1 MPEVADAFRRF
12 AGSYVAAHGAA
23 RLPSHRRAIADII
36 ACRTEALG
44 GQQWC
49 CNHCGTLLH
58 VFHSC
63 RNRACPK
70 CHAEQTQAWLEQRRE
85 EMLPVPY
92 FHVTVTVP
100 EELRAALR
108 RYQIDGYGALMKAAA
123 EAIIVLARDPRWVG
137 GTVGVLAVLHTWTQR
152 LIFHPHVHCLVTGGG
167 LSDDGTTWHPA
178 GKTFLFPKSAL
189 ATRARARFRD
199 AFARLCPDADL
210 APHVWQIP
218 WVVDI
223 TPWGE
228 RQQAAL
234 DYLARYA
241 FRIAI
246 TNNRILAVDDETV
259 TYRYKDRAADRQRKE
274 TVAGHEF
281 IRRFLQHVLPAGFH
295 KVRYYGLW
303 HASRREPLRNLRNL
317 LLLAQPASPS
327 AEPAAPEPD
336 ADPQAPPS
344 PRRCPHCETGH
355 LIRLPHRHHQ
365 QPHPG
370 RRRRERDLSLQG
382 PRRRPPAQ
390 GNRVRPRVHPALPPA
405 RPADRL
411 SQGPLLRPVACL
423 APRTAVQ
430 PEECSPAGATRK
442 PTGRTRRTRA

>member
-1 MPEVADAFRRF
+1 M
-12 AGSYVAAHGAA
+12 
-23 RLPSHRRAIADII
+23 
-36 ACRTEALG
+36 
-44 GQQWC
+44 
-49 CNHCGTLLH
+49 
-58 VFHSC
+58 
-63 RNRACPK
+63 
-70 CHAEQTQAWLEQRRE
+70 
-85 EMLPVPY
+85 
-92 FHVTVTVP
+92 
-100 EELRAALR
+100 
-108 RYQIDGYGALMKAAA
+108 
-123 EAIIVLARDPRWVG
+123 
-137 GTVGVLAVLHTWTQR
+137 LHTWTQR
-152 LIFHPHVHCLVTGGG
+152 LVFHPHVHCLVTGGG
-167 LSDDGTTWHPA
+167 LSEPALAKAADGATWHPA

-218 WVVDI
+218 WVVHI

-228 RQQAAL
+228 GQPAAL

-246 TNNRILAVDDETV
+246 TNNRILAVDDATV

-274 TVAGHEF
+274 TVSGHEF

-303 HASRREPLRNLRNL
+303 HASRRQPLRNLRNL

-355 LIRLPHRHHQ
+355 LTLLRRL
-365 QPHPG
+365 
-370 RRRRERDLSLQG
+370 S
-382 PRRRPPAQ
+382 
-390 GNRVRPRVHPALPPA
+390 PA
-405 RPADRL
+405 RP
-411 SQGPLLRPVACL
+411 QGP
-423 APRTAVQ
+423 
-430 PEECSPAGATRK
+430 
-442 PTGRTRRTRA
+442 

>member
-1 MPEVADAFRRF
+1 MPEVADVFRRF
-12 AGSYVAAHGAA
+12 GGSYLAAHGPAM
-23 RLPSHRRAIADII
+23 LPSHRRAIADII

-49 CNHCGTLLH
+49 CNDCGALLH

-70 CHAEQTQAWLEQRRE
+70 YHAEQTQAWLEQRRG

-100 EELRAALR
+100 EELRGALR
-108 RYQIDGYGALMKAAA
+108 RHQIDGYGALMKAAA
-123 EAIIVLARDPRWVG
+123 EAIIVLARDPRWVD

-152 LIFHPHVHCLVTGGG
+152 LVFHPHVHCLVTGGG
-167 LSDDGTTWHPA
+167 LSEPSLAKAGDGATWHPA

-210 APHVWQIP
+210 PPHVWQIP
-218 WVVDI
+218 WVVHI

-228 RQQAAL
+228 GQRPAL

-246 TNNRILAVDDETV
+246 TNNRILAVDDATV

-274 TVAGHEF
+274 TVSGHEF
-281 IRRFLQHVLPAGFH
+281 IRRFL
-295 KVRYYGLW
+295 
-303 HASRREPLRNLRNL
+303 
-317 LLLAQPASPS
+317 
-327 AEPAAPEPD
+327 
-336 ADPQAPPS
+336 
-344 PRRCPHCETGH
+344 
-355 LIRLPHRHHQ
+355 
-365 QPHPG
+365 
-370 RRRRERDLSLQG
+370 
-382 PRRRPPAQ
+382 
-390 GNRVRPRVHPALPPA
+390 A
-405 RPADRL
+405 RPAGRL

-423 APRTAVQ
+423 AARTAVQ

-442 PTGRTRRTRA
+442 PTGRTHRTRA

>member
-1 MPEVADAFRRF
+1 MPEVADVFRRF
-12 AGSYVAAHGAA
+12 GGSYLAAHGAA
-23 RLPSHRRAIADII
+23 MLPSHRRAIADII

-49 CNHCGTLLH
+49 CNDCGALLH

-100 EELRAALR
+100 EELRGALR
-108 RYQIDGYGALMKAAA
+108 RHQIDGYGALMKAAA

-152 LIFHPHVHCLVTGGG
+152 LVFHPHVHCLVTGGG
-167 LSDDGTTWHPA
+167 LSEPALAKAGDGATWHPA

-210 APHVWQIP
+210 PPHVWQIP
-218 WVVDI
+218 WVVHI
-223 TPWGE
+223 TPWGTAG
-228 RQQAAL
+228 R
-234 DYLARYA
+234 AR
-241 FRIAI
+241 
-246 TNNRILAVDDETV
+246 L
-259 TYRYKDRAADRQRKE
+259 
-274 TVAGHEF
+274 
-281 IRRFLQHVLPAGFH
+281 
-295 KVRYYGLW
+295 
-303 HASRREPLRNLRNL
+303 SRPL
-317 LLLAQPASPS
+317 
-327 AEPAAPEPD
+327 
-336 ADPQAPPS
+336 
-344 PRRCPHCETGH
+344 
-355 LIRLPHRHHQ
+355 RLPHRHHQ

-370 RRRRERDLSLQG
+370 GRRRDRDLSLQG

-405 RPADRL
+405 RPAGRL

>member
-12 AGSYVAAHGAA
+12 GGSYLAAYGAA
-23 RLPSHRRAIADII
+23 MLPSHRRAIADII

-49 CNHCGTLLH
+49 CTQCGTLLH

-70 CHAEQTQAWLEQRRE
+70 CHGEQTEAWLEQRRD

-108 RYQIDGYGALMKAAA
+108 QNQSAGYGALMKAAA
-123 EAIIVLARDPRWVG
+123 GAIVDLGRDPRWVG

-152 LIFHPHVHCLVTGGG
+152 LVFHPHVHCLVTGGG
-167 LSDDGTTWHPA
+167 LSDDGATWHPA
-178 GKTFLFPKSAL
+178 GKTFLFPISAL
-189 ATRARARFRD
+189 AALARARFRD
-199 AFARLCPDADL
+199 AFARLCPNVDL
-210 APHVWQIP
+210 PRHVWQIP
-218 WVVDI
+218 WVVHI

-228 RQQAAL
+228 GQQAAL

-259 TYRYKDRAADRQRKE
+259 TYRYKDRAADRHCKE
-274 TVAGHEF
+274 TVSGHEF
-281 IRRFLQHVLPAGFH
+281 MRRFLQHVLPAGFH

-303 HASRREPLRNLRNL
+303 HASRQKQACNLRNVL
-317 LLLAQPASPS
+317 LLEQPAGPPAEPDLADQS
-327 AEPAAPEPD
+327 EPAAD
-336 ADPQAPPS
+336 QPS
-344 PRRCPHCETGH
+344 PRRCSQCNAGH
-355 LIRLPHRHHQ
+355 LILVRRL
-365 QPHPG
+365 
-370 RRRRERDLSLQG
+370 S
-382 PRRRPPAQ
+382 
-390 GNRVRPRVHPALPPA
+390 PA
-405 RPADRL
+405 RP
-411 SQGPLLRPVACL
+411 QGP
-423 APRTAVQ
+423 
-430 PEECSPAGATRK
+430 
-442 PTGRTRRTRA
+442 